1 MPLMG
6 KSNLR
11 TLWAEVSR
19 RRVPRMAAYYVAGA
33 WVAAQVASLLFDAFD
48 ADHYTRYVIGA
59 LAAGLPVA
67 LALAWKFDLT
77 ARGIERTLSNE
88 PPPLPVAL
96 PAAAAPEHSIAV
108 LPFANLS
115 QDPDNEYFSDG
126 LSEEIR
132 NQLARCT
139 DLRVVARSSSFA
151 FKGRHEDVREI
162 GRRLSVAK
170 ILEGGVRRHAGAVR
184 IDVQLVNAADGYHLW
199 SQTYERKLGDIFS
212 LQSEIAS
219 EVAAA
224 VGERRAEP
232 LPRSRPPETQN
243 FAAYN
248 AYLLGRHYFHKR
260 TEATL
265 QRAIG
270 CFEQAIAADPDYALA
285 YSGLADACL
294 LVSAQHY
301 GNVPLPQAIERAL
314 PAAQRA
320 LALEPGLAE
329 AHASHGMVLLHQGE
343 LAAAEQA
350 FRHALELNPG
360 YTMAHIW
367 LGLAMT
373 ARGRYREAADSNL
386 EAFRLDPLSPIVN
399 SNVGFDAL
407 RFGDTAEARTRF
419 TTAMEVDPEF
429 LVPYAGMVRLESA
442 LGNLREALRW
452 IDAVIARAPARAYY
466 RAARGLLLLQLG
478 QTDAAAESIETG
490 RRMGSTAVYDSD
502 LVVAIRIAQGDRE
515 ALARIAADDPTAGYT
530 ALQRAQVHI
539 MLGRLD
545 AARAI
550 YDAHPPDAAQE
561 LNTILRADWFW
572 RLPHTINHA
581 HLTLLVDP
589 ARGRELLE
597 QFVAETDRVRDGGLL
612 NAWILYLAATAHALL
627 GQRDLALTRLEEAIG
642 RGWRHAWWADVDWN
656 ASGLAGE
663 PRWPELL
670 ASARDPGT

>member
-1 MPLMG
+1 MP
-6 KSNLR
+6 
-11 TLWAEVSR
+11 
-19 RRVPRMAAYYVAGA
+19 RVAAYYVAGA

-48 ADHYTRYVIGA
+48 AHHYTRYVIGA
-59 LAAGLPVA
+59 LAGGLPVA
-67 LALAWKFDLT
+67 LALAWRFDLT
-77 ARGIERTLSNE
+77 ARGLERTLSIAS
-88 PPPLPVAL
+88 PPPPVVAL
-96 PAAAAPEHSIAV
+96 PAAAIPERSIAV

-170 ILEGGVRRHAGAVR
+170 VLEGGVRRHAGTVR

-212 LQSEIAS
+212 LQSEIAAA
-219 EVAAA
+219 VAAA
-224 VGERRAEP
+224 VGERPAAAP
-232 LPRSRPPETQN
+232 PASRPPETRN

-265 QRAIG
+265 QRAIE

-285 YSGLADACL
+285 YSGLADACI

-301 GNVPLPQAIERAL
+301 GNVPLAQAIERAL

-329 AHASHGMVLLHQGE
+329 AHASLGMVLLHEGA
-343 LAAAEQA
+343 LARAEQA

-373 ARGRYREAADSNL
+373 ALGRYREAADSNL

-399 SNVGFDAL
+399 SNVAFDAL
-407 RFGDTAEARTRF
+407 RFGDTVEARTRF
-419 TTAMEVDPEF
+419 RTAMEVDPEF
-429 LVPYAGMVRLESA
+429 LVPYAGMARLESA
-442 LGNLREALRW
+442 LGQPREALRW
-452 IDAVIARAPARAYY
+452 IDAVIARAPTRAYY
-466 RAARGLLLLQLG
+466 LAARGLLLLQLG
-478 QTDAAAESIETG
+478 QTDAAAASIEAG
-490 RRMGSTAVYDSD
+490 RRMGSS
-502 LVVAIRIAQGDRE
+502 
-515 ALARIAADDPTAGYT
+515 
-530 ALQRAQVHI
+530 
-539 MLGRLD
+539 
-545 AARAI
+545 AI
-550 YDAHPPDAAQE
+550 YDYRPRHRDTNRPGRSRGTVAH
-561 LNTILRADWFW
+561 R
-572 RLPHTINHA
+572 
-581 HLTLLVDP
+581 
-589 ARGRELLE
+589 RGRSERQLHSE
-597 QFVAETDRVRDGGLL
+597 RSA
-612 NAWILYLAATAHALL
+612 
-627 GQRDLALTRLEEAIG
+627 
-642 RGWRHAWWADVDWN
+642 
-656 ASGLAGE
+656 
-663 PRWPELL
+663 PR
-670 ASARDPGT
+670 R

>member
-1 MPLMG
+1 MPDMA
-6 KSNLR
+6 KANLQGF
-11 TLWAEVSR
+11 WAEIR
-19 RRVPRMAAYYVAGA
+19 RRHVPRVAAYYVAGA

-48 ADHYTRYVIGA
+48 AHHYTRYVIGA
-59 LAAGLPVA
+59 LAGGLPVA
-67 LALAWKFDLT
+67 LALAWRFDLT
-77 ARGIERTLSNE
+77 ARGLERTLSIAS
-88 PPPLPVAL
+88 PPPPVVAL
-96 PAAAAPEHSIAV
+96 PAAAIPERSIAV

-170 ILEGGVRRHAGAVR
+170 VLEGGVRRHAGTVR

-212 LQSEIAS
+212 LQSEIAAA
-219 EVAAA
+219 VAAA
-224 VGERRAEP
+224 VGERPAAAP
-232 LPRSRPPETQN
+232 PAPRPPETRN

-265 QRAIG
+265 QRAIE

-285 YSGLADACL
+285 YSGLADACI

-301 GNVPLPQAIERAL
+301 GNVPLAQAIERAL

-329 AHASHGMVLLHQGE
+329 AHASHGMVLLHQGA
-343 LAAAEQA
+343 LARAEQA

-373 ARGRYREAADSNL
+373 ALGRYREAANSNL

-399 SNVGFDAL
+399 SNVAFDAL
-407 RFGDTAEARTRF
+407 RFDDTVEARTRF
-419 TTAMEVDPEF
+419 TYRHGGRSG
-429 LVPYAGMVRLESA
+429 VPGAVRRHGTS
-442 LGNLREALRW
+442 RVR
-452 IDAVIARAPARAYY
+452 ART
-466 RAARGLLLLQLG
+466 AARGLALDRRRDRARADPRLLPGG
-478 QTDAAAESIETG
+478 QGATAAAARTTRRGG
-490 RRMGSTAVYDSD
+490 RKHRG
-502 LVVAIRIAQGDRE
+502 
-515 ALARIAADDPTAGYT
+515 
-530 ALQRAQVHI
+530 RAQHGQI
-539 MLGRLD
+539 GHLRLRPRHRDTNRPGRSRGTLAHRRGRPEQQLHLGAACAGADRAGAVRCGACGLRRRRSRRREGDQHDPARRLVLE
-545 AARAI
+545 AA
-550 YDAHPPDAAQE
+550 AHRQSCAPDAA
-561 LNTILRADWFW
+561 
-572 RLPHTINHA
+572 
-581 HLTLLVDP
+581 
-589 ARGRELLE
+589 GRC
-597 QFVAETDRVRDGGLL
+597 
-612 NAWILYLAATAHALL
+612 
-627 GQRDLALTRLEEAIG
+627 
-642 RGWRHAWWADVDWN
+642 RHAGAN
-656 ASGLAGE
+656 CSSASSPRPIVRALAVC
-663 PRWPELL
+663 
-670 ASARDPGT
+670 

>member
-1 MPLMG
+1 MG
-6 KSNLR
+6 KSNPR
-11 TLWAEVSR
+11 TLWAEIR
-19 RRVPRMAAYYVAGA
+19 RRHVPRMAAYYVAGA

-48 ADHYTRYVIGA
+48 AHHYTRYVIGA
-59 LAAGLPVA
+59 LAVGLPVA
-67 LALAWKFDLT
+67 LALAWRFDLT
-77 ARGIERTLSNE
+77 ARGIERTLSNQS
-88 PPPLPVAL
+88 PPPSVAL

-170 ILEGGVRRHAGAVR
+170 ILEGGVRRHAGTVR

-199 SQTYERKLGDIFS
+199 SQTYERRLGDIFS
-212 LQSEIAS
+212 LQSEIAA
-219 EVAAA
+219 EVLAA
-224 VGERRAEP
+224 VGERRTVAP
-232 LPRSRPPETQN
+232 PAARQPETRN

-265 QRAIG
+265 QRAIE
-270 CFEQAIAADPDYALA
+270 CFERAIAADPDYALA
-285 YSGLADACL
+285 YSGLADASI

-301 GNVPLPQAIERAL
+301 GNVPLAQAIERAL
-314 PAAQRA
+314 PAARRA
-320 LALEPGLAE
+320 LVLEPGLAE

-343 LAAAEQA
+343 LARAEQA

-373 ARGRYREAADSNL
+373 ALGRYREAADSNL

-407 RFGDTAEARTRF
+407 RFGDVAEARTRF
-419 TTAMEVDPEF
+419 RTAMEVDPEF
-429 LVPYAGMVRLESA
+429 LVPYAGMARLESG
-442 LGNLREALRW
+442 LGQPREALRW
-452 IDAVIARAPARAYY
+452 VDAVIARAPTRAYY
-466 RAARGLLLLQLG
+466 LAARGLLLLQLG
-478 QTDAAAESIETG
+478 QPDAAAESIEAG
-490 RRMGSTAVYDSD
+490 RSMGGTAVYDSD
-502 LVVAIRIAQGDRE
+502 LVIAIRIAQGDRD
-515 ALARIAADDPTAGYT
+515 ALSRIAADDPGGSYT
-530 ALQRAQVHI
+530 SVQRAQALIV
-539 MLGRLD
+539 LGQFD
-545 AARAI
+545 AARSI
-550 YDAHPPDAAQE
+550 YDADAPDAAKE
-561 LNTILRADWFW
+561 INTILRADWFW
-572 RLPHTINHA
+572 RLPHAVNHA
-581 HLTLLVDP
+581 HLTLLVDT

-597 QFVAETDRVRDGGLL
+597 RFIVEADRAHAGGLM
-612 NAWILYLAATAHALL
+612 NASILYLAATAHSLL
-627 GQRDLALTRLEEAIG
+627 GRRDLALAQLEEAIHL
-642 RGWRHAWWADVDWN
+642 GWRHAWWAHVDWN
-656 ASGLAGE
+656 ANAMAGD
-663 PRWPELL
+663 PHWQALL
-670 ASARDPGT
+670 ARVRNHGT